1 MSEIRICKYCGM
13 ELSEGIPHGLR
24 ECHLRAVARIA
35 ELEEKQRWRVVA
47 NGELPEEDGEYWVW
61 FDDEFTGIKISGY
74 CDYSKQNGWDNT
86 ERVTHWM
93 PLPPNPESPNDTQTQ
108 TFVYGKES
116 EE

>member
-1 MSEIRICKYCGM
+1 M
-13 ELSEGIPHGLR
+13 ELTYFDVVALIDDLR
-24 ECHLRAVARIA
+24 EENANLTARIA

-108 TFVYGKES
+108 TIVYGKES